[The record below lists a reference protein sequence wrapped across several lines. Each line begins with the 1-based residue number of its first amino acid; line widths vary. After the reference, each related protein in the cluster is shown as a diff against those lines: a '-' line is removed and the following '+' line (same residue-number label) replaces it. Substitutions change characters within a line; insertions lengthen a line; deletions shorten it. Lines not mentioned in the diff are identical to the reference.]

1 MTQTIPPPPDDDPTS
16 VLDPAPPPGPPPG
29 GEPEAA
35 RRLGWGLALGALVLI
50 AVAAA
55 AAAAYF
61 ATRGSSSSSAETTA
75 AAATTAPTTTAAL
88 VPAGRAIVPD
98 VTGLK
103 EDKAAARLGAAHLN
117 PQVKTKATPKPTGIV
132 VSQTPPA
139 GKQAKQGSSV
149 TIVVDAGAPA
159 VAVPDLTGLRVAAA
173 GKRLADAKL
182 KAQTT
187 QVTAAKPAG
196 TVVSQAPPAGT
207 KLTQGSVVTLSVA
220 RGSATAGTTTTAT
233 TTAAAPTTT
242 TPKTTTSAP
251 PAHPSTATVP
261 DVTNGTLADAADALA
276 QAGLFPNV
284 AYVPGTDPLG
294 TVLEQAKQAGT
305 TTQWGGYVRVNV
317 SKGSE
322 PPANAT
328 VPDLSGRPRADGMQ
342 ALSSAGFEVKV
353 LWKQVASSVKN
364 DIVLDEQPSRGTQAP
379 RGALVILI
387 VSRQPG
393 R

>member
-1 MTQTIPPPPDDDPTS
+1 MTQTIPPPRDDDPTS
-16 VLDPAPPPGPPPG
+16 VRPPAPPGPPP

-35 RRLGWGLALGALVLI
+35 RRFGWGLALGALVLI

-61 ATRGSSSSSAETTA
+61 ATRGGSSSTTTTVPA
-75 AAATTAPTTTAAL
+75 TTTAPTTTGAL
-88 VPAGRAIVPD
+88 VPAGRVIVPD
-98 VTGLK
+98 VTGLQ
-103 EDKAAARLGAAHLN
+103 EEQAAARLGAAHLS
-117 PQVKTKATPKPTGIV
+117 PKVKTKATPKPTGIV
-132 VSQTPPA
+132 VSQTPPS
-139 GKQAKQGSSV
+139 GKQAKKGGTV

-159 VAVPDLTGLRVAAA
+159 VAVPDLTGLNVAAA

-196 TVVSQAPPAGT
+196 TVVSQAPAAGT
-207 KLTQGSVVTLSVA
+207 KLKQGSVVTLSVA
-220 RGSATAGTTTTAT
+220 HGSPAAGTTTTAAT

-242 TPKTTTSAP
+242 AAQTTTSAP

-261 DVTNGTLADAADALA
+261 DVTNGALADAADALA
-276 QAGLFPNV
+276 QAGPFPNV
-284 AYVPGTDPLG
+284 AYVPGTEPLG

-305 TTQWGGYVRVNV
+305 TTPWGGYVRVNV
-317 SKGSE
+317 SKGPQ

-328 VPDLSGRPRADGMQ
+328 VPDLSGRPRADAMQ

-353 LWKQVASSVKN
+353 LWKQAAPGAKN
-364 DIVLDEQPSRGTQAP
+364 DVVLDEQPSRGTQAP

-387 VSRQPG
+387 VSR

>member
-1 MTQTIPPPPDDDPTS
+1 MTETIPPPRDDDPTN
-16 VLDPAPPPGPPPG
+16 VMPPAPPGPPP

-35 RRLGWGLALGALVLI
+35 RRLGWGLALGILVLV
-50 AVAAA
+50 AVLAA

-61 ATRGSSSSSAETTA
+61 ATRGGSDASTTTTV
-75 AAATTAPTTTAAL
+75 AATTAPATTAL
-88 VPAGRAIVPD
+88 VPAGRVIVPD

-103 EDKAAARLGAAHLN
+103 EDKAAARLGAAHLS
-117 PQVKTKATPKPTGIV
+117 PKVKTKATPKPTGIV
-132 VSQTPPA
+132 VSQAPPS
-139 GKQAKQGSSV
+139 GKQAKKGSTV

-159 VAVPDLTGLRVAAA
+159 VAVPDLAGLNVAAA

-187 QVTAAKPAG
+187 QVTSTKPTG

-207 KLTQGSVVTLSVA
+207 KLKQGSVVTLSVA
-220 RGSATAGTTTTAT
+220 HGAATTTAATTTTATAT
-233 TTAAAPTTT
+233 TTAAATTT
-242 TPKTTTSAP
+242 SAKTTTSAAP
-251 PAHPSTATVP
+251 THPSTAAVP
-261 DVTNGTLADAADALA
+261 DVTNGALADAADALA

-284 AYVPGTDPLG
+284 AYVPGTEPLG

-305 TTQWGGYVRVNV
+305 TVPWGSYVRVNV
-317 SKGSE
+317 SKGSP

-328 VPDLSGRPRADGMQ
+328 VPDLAGRPRADAMQ

-353 LWKQVASSVKN
+353 LWKQAAPGAKN
-364 DIVLDEQPSRGTQAP
+364 DVVLDEQPGRNTQAP

-387 VSRQPG
+387 VSR

>member
-1 MTQTIPPPPDDDPTS
+1 VTQTIPPPRDDDPTN
-16 VLDPAPPPGPPPG
+16 VMPPAPPGPPP

-35 RRLGWGLALGALVLI
+35 RRFGWGLALGLLVLI
-50 AVAAA
+50 AVLAA

-61 ATRGSSSSSAETTA
+61 ATRDSSSSPTQTTA
-75 AAATTAPTTTAAL
+75 AAQTTAPATTSL
-88 VPAGRAIVPD
+88 VPAGRVIVPD

-103 EDKAAARLGAAHLN
+103 EDKAAARLGAAHLT
-117 PQVKTKATPKPTGIV
+117 PKVKTKATPKPTGIV
-132 VSQTPPA
+132 VSQAPPA
-139 GKQAKQGSSV
+139 GKQAKKGGTV

-159 VAVPDLTGLRVAAA
+159 VAVPDLTGLKVAAA

-187 QVTAAKPAG
+187 QVTAAGKPAG

-207 KLTQGSVVTLSVA
+207 KLKQGSVVTLSVA
-220 RGSATAGTTTTAT
+220 HGAPAAT
-233 TTAAAPTTT
+233 TTAATQTTT
-242 TPKTTTSAP
+242 TAQTTTSAR

-261 DVTNGTLADAADALA
+261 DVRGGALADAADALA

-284 AYVPGTDPLG
+284 AYVPGSEPLG
-294 TVLEQAKQAGT
+294 TVLEQAKPAGT

-317 SKGSE
+317 SKGTP

-328 VPDLSGRPRADGMQ
+328 VPDLTGRPRADAMQ
-342 ALSSAGFEVKV
+342 ALSSAGFESKV
-353 LWKQVASSVKN
+353 LWKPAAPGAKN
-364 DIVLDEQPSRGTQAP
+364 DVVLDEQPSRGTQAP

-387 VSRQPG
+387 VSR
-393 R
+393 RS

>member
-1 MTQTIPPPPDDDPTS
+1 MTQTILPPRDDDPTS
-16 VLDPAPPPGPPPG
+16 VIPPAPPGPPR
-29 GEPEAA
+29 EPEAA
-35 RRLGWGLALGALVLI
+35 RRFGWGLALGALVLI

-61 ATRGSSSSSAETTA
+61 ATRGNSGSSTATTTVVA
-75 AAATTAPTTTAAL
+75 TAPTTTGAL
-88 VPAGRAIVPD
+88 VPAGRVIVPD

-103 EDKAAARLGAAHLN
+103 EDKAAARLGAAHLS
-117 PQVKTKATPKPTGIV
+117 PKVKTKATPKPTGVV
-132 VSQTPPA
+132 VSQAPPA
-139 GKQAKQGSSV
+139 GKQARKGGSV

-159 VAVPDLTGLRVAAA
+159 VAVPDLTGLKVAAA

-207 KLTQGSVVTLSVA
+207 KLKQGSVVTLSVA
-220 RGSATAGTTTTAT
+220 HGNPTTGTTTATATTTTTA
-233 TTAAAPTTT
+233 A
-242 TPKTTTSAP
+242 KTTTSAP
-251 PAHPSTATVP
+251 PSHPSTATVP
-261 DVTNGTLADAADALA
+261 DVTNGALADAADALA
-276 QAGLFPNV
+276 QTGLFPNV
-284 AYVPGTDPLG
+284 AYVPGSEPLG
-294 TVLEQAKQAGT
+294 TVLEQAKQPGT

-317 SKGSE
+317 SKGPQ

-328 VPDLSGRPRADGMQ
+328 VPDLSGRPRADAMQ

-353 LWKQVASSVKN
+353 LWKPAAPGAKN
-364 DIVLDEQPSRGTQAP
+364 DVVLDEQPGRNTQAP

-387 VSRQPG
+387 VSR